1 MTERPDWQK
10 FEKDANAKLGL
21 DATVTSGSKWY
32 DKNDGTTRGHPLDN
46 IFMLDADEKSTKH
59 RAYSLSVDFLESN
72 RRRSVLA
79 GKTFVL
85 PVRFEL
91 ESHDSD
97 WVVLNLE
104 DFTSLVGIDEVNA
117 FKHKS
122 DDLDAKV
129 KEMKER
135 MHQIQNDMADL
146 ADESDSI
153 SFKARLYD
161 FIDTIDDVLKAF

>member
-10 FEKDANAKLGL
+10 FEKEANAKLGL
-21 DATVTSGSKWY
+21 EATVTSGSKWY

-72 RRRSVLA
+72 RKRSILA

-91 ESHDSD
+91 DSHDSD

-117 FKHKS
+117 AKKKS
-122 DDLDAKV
+122 DELDAKAR
-129 KEMKER
+129 EMKER
-135 MHQIQNDMADL
+135 MHQVQNDMADM

-161 FIDTIDDVLKAF
+161 FIDIIEDVLKAF